1 MKLATIESA
10 KKESHVAVLTLDNE
24 LLDLTALRAVMP
36 VAKKVPARMR
46 DLMGGGDAALAAV
59 QSCIDGVAAMS
70 ADEREVLY
78 GSGALQAWDDASF
91 LPVVPDPS
99 IILSVGMNYRA
110 HLEEMASIPIPKYPP
125 AFLMTH
131 PALNGHRRPII
142 VPPQC
147 PDMIDWEGEL
157 TFVFGKDCHNVSEEE
172 AMDYVAGYT
181 IANDVSAR
189 DWVGAFFGASE
200 QFEVVSAW
208 DRNLLGKQL
217 PTFCPCGPVI
227 VTKDEIPD
235 PHMLQL
241 TTTLNGNV
249 MQSTCTDDLIFNIPQ
264 MVSYFSK
271 FYRFSPGDIV
281 TTGSPSGVGAGRKPP
296 VFMKPGDVIEVDIE
310 GIGKLSNT
318 VALA

>member
-1 MKLATIESA
+1 MKLATIESP
-10 KKESHVAVLTLDNE
+10 KKESHVAVVTADNE
-24 LLDLTALRAVMP
+24 LLDLTSLCDVMP
-36 VAKKVPARMR
+36 AANKIPQRMR
-46 DLMGGGDAALAAV
+46 ELLGGGDQIVASV
-59 QSCIDGVAAMS
+59 QACVDVVAAMS
-70 ADEREVLY
+70 GEEQNVLRR
-78 GSGALQAWDDASF
+78 SAVLQDWNEARF

-110 HLEEMASIPIPKYPP
+110 HLEEMVSIPVPEYPV

-131 PALNGHRRPII
+131 TALNGHGRPII
-142 VPPQC
+142 VPAQC

-157 TFVFGKDCHNVSEEE
+157 AFVFGKDCHNVSEEE

-189 DWVGAFFGASE
+189 DWVNAFFTSE
-200 QFEVVSAW
+200 GRYDMMAAW

-227 VTKDEIPD
+227 VTKDEIAD
-235 PHMLQL
+235 PLNLQL
-241 TTTLNGNV
+241 TTTLNGEV
-249 MQSTCTDDLIFNIPQ
+249 MQSSCTDDLIFGISK
-264 MVSYFSK
+264 MISYFSQ

-296 VFMKPGDVIEVDIE
+296 VFMKPGDLIEVEIE
-310 GIGKLSNT
+310 GIGKITNT
-318 VALA
+318 LVAA